1 MNFFGLFVTGL
12 ATCFGCHVFA
22 LSPASAQSDYPSRPI
37 TIVMPFTAGGAGDI
51 LIRAIAQ
58 ELKSELNQSVV
69 VENVTG
75 AGGEIAAGQ
84 VARSAPDGYRMLF
97 ATAGPLNY
105 APSVHLTKPPY
116 DPIKDFSPVTTLG
129 VYSAVLAVHESV
141 PARNLKELVAH
152 AKANPNK
159 LAYGTSNSTGIV
171 TMVQLTNAAGIE
183 MLHIPYKGEAQALPD
198 LLAGRIHLM
207 ILSPQ
212 VLEQLQGKAKPVV
225 VFGPHRV
232 SGFPDVRTVTEEGF
246 AGINV
251 VQWLGF
257 VMPGGTPKAIVQRMS
272 QALNT
277 VFGKPEIKKRAESSG
292 TVIGGSTPEQMA
304 ELIKTQLDAWRA
316 AVKAANIP
324 TD

>member
-1 MNFFGLFVTGL
+1 MNFAGLFVTGIV
-12 ATCFGCHVFA
+12 ACFGSQVFA
-22 LSPASAQSDYPSRPI
+22 VSPASAQSDYPSRPI
-37 TIVMPFTAGGAGDI
+37 TIVMPFTAGGAGDV
-51 LIRAIAQ
+51 LVRAIAQ
-58 ELKSELNQSVV
+58 ELKSELNQNVI

-97 ATAGPLNY
+97 ATPGPLNY

-116 DPIKDFSPVTTLG
+116 DPIRDFSPVTTLG

-141 PARNLKELVAH
+141 PARNLKELIAY
-152 AKANPNK
+152 AKANPNQ

-171 TMVQLTNAAGIE
+171 TMVQLTDAAGIE
-183 MLHIPYKGEAQALPD
+183 MLHIPYKGEAHALPD
-198 LLAGRIHLM
+198 FLTGRIHLM

-212 VLEQLQGKAKPVV
+212 VLEQQQGKAKPVV

-257 VMPGGTPKAIVQRMS
+257 VMPGGTPKPIVERMS
-272 QALNT
+272 QAVNN
-277 VFGKPEIKKRAESSG
+277 VFTKPEIKKRAETSG

-316 AVKAANIP
+316 AVKAANMP

>member
-1 MNFFGLFVTGL
+1 MRFCRILFAGLVASAIYHL
-12 ATCFGCHVFA
+12 LE

-51 LIRAIAQ
+51 LVRAIAQ
-58 ELKSELNQSVV
+58 ELKSELNQSVI

-84 VARSAPDGYRMLF
+84 VARAAPDGYRMLF

-116 DPIKDFSPVTTLG
+116 DPIRDFAPVTTLG

-141 PARNLKELVAH
+141 PVRNLKELVAH
-152 AKANPNK
+152 AKANPNQ

-171 TMVQLTNAAGIE
+171 TMVQLTNAASIE

-212 VLEQLQGKAKPVV
+212 VLEQLQGKARPVV

-257 VMPGGTPKAIVQRMS
+257 VMPGGTPKPIVERMS
-272 QALNT
+272 RALNR
-277 VFGKPEIKKRAESSG
+277 VFGEPEIKKRAEISG
-292 TVIGGSTPEQMA
+292 TVIGGSTPEEMA
-304 ELIKTQLDAWRA
+304 DLIRTQLDAWRA